1 MKHFIR
7 GMLFLFIDIIVMMPT
22 AIDVPFITPACHYV
36 HTARVCVSIFPSGQL
51 SQYSFQ
57 LNTSIEK
64 PS

>member
-36 HTARVCVSIFPSGQL
+36 HTARVCVCLF
-51 SQYSFQ
+51 SQVDNSVSTVF
-57 LNTSIEK
+57 S
-64 PS
+64 